1 MSTDFNRT
9 PALAVGPKANRLQ
22 PYVQAVDDQRDRLV
36 HSIAEFDRES
46 RQEVLYR
53 MERLAWN
60 VFSGLAAGGAG
71 ITASMLL
78 KGAWGAVFNR
88 GVPPEDP
95 SDPNADFVD
104 ALGWTVITGVGIGV
118 ATLVARR
125 GAAKGWKFLTG
136 SHPAPFR
143 N

>member
-9 PALAVGPKANRLQ
+9 PAMAVGPKAKALQ

-36 HSIAEFDRES
+36 QSIAEFDKES

-71 ITASMLL
+71 IAASVVL
-78 KGAWGAVFNR
+78 KAVWDKAFKR
-88 GVPPEDP
+88 GTPPLDP
-95 SDPNADFVD
+95 ADPDANLVD
-104 ALGWTVITGVGIGV
+104 AIGWTVITGVGVGV

-125 GAAKGWKFLTG
+125 GAVKGWKALTG
-136 SHPAPFR
+136 SNPIPYQH
-143 N
+143 